1 MKIAILGAGGVGGYY
16 GGILA
21 RAGHD
26 VAILA
31 RGAHLEALRTKG
43 LEVRTPEGTFT
54 AAVAATDDPAALG
67 AVDYAILAVKNYS
80 LSEIAPAVRTVA
92 EAGAVIVPLLNGV
105 EVADRLTA
113 AGVPQEK
120 ILDGLTEISA
130 AKAAPGVIQR
140 TSPWARIVV
149 GEKGSETSERAER
162 IVAAFREAGAEARV
176 SADITADLW
185 RKFVFIA
192 SMATVCGLARS
203 HVGPIRSDALGRRM
217 IERAVREVI
226 AVAGALGLDLGE
238 NEPARVLGFVDTLP
252 PTAKPSFLLDLEAG
266 GATELDDLSGAV
278 SRLGRQAGVE
288 TPMHDV
294 ATFVLALRP
303 GSAFE

>member
-16 GGILA
+16 GGILS
-21 RAGHD
+21 RAGHE

-31 RGAHLEALRTKG
+31 RGAHLDALRAKG
-43 LEVRTPEGTFT
+43 LEIRTPEGTFT
-54 AAVAATDDPAALG
+54 AAVTATDDPAGLG

-80 LSEIAPAVRTVA
+80 LPEIAPAVRTVA

-105 EVADRLTA
+105 EVADRLVA
-113 AGVPQEK
+113 AGVPKERV
-120 ILDGLTEISA
+120 LEGLTEISA
-130 AKAAPGVIQR
+130 VKAGPGVIQR

-149 GEKGSETSERAER
+149 GERDAATSERAER

-203 HVGPIRSDALGRRM
+203 PVGPIRSDGLGRLL
-217 IERAVREVI
+217 IERAVRE
-226 AVAGALGLDLGE
+226 AVAVARALGVELGDGE
-238 NEPARVLGFVDTLP
+238 FARVMSFVDTLP
-252 PTAKPSFLLDLEAG
+252 PSAKPSFLLDLEAG
-266 GATELDDLSGAV
+266 GSTELDDLSGTV
-278 SRLGRQAGVE
+278 SRLGRKAGVE

-294 ATFVLALRP
+294 ATFVLAPRP
-303 GSAFE
+303 AG

>member
-31 RGAHLEALRTKG
+31 RGAHLEALRTQG
-43 LEVRTPEGTFT
+43 LEIRAPEGTFT
-54 AAVAATDDPAALG
+54 VPVQATDDPAALG

-80 LSEIAPAVRTVA
+80 LAEISPAVRTVA

-105 EVADRLTA
+105 EVSDRLLA
-113 AGVPQEK
+113 AGVPPEK
-120 ILDGLTEISA
+120 ILEGLTEISA

-149 GEKGSETSERAER
+149 GERDGGASGRAER

-203 HVGPIRSDALGRRM
+203 PVGPIRSDSLGRLL
-217 IERAVREVI
+217 IERAAREVI
-226 AVAGALGLDLGE
+226 AVARALGLDLGE
-238 NEPARVLGFVDTLP
+238 SEPARIMSFVDTLP

-266 GATELDDLSGAV
+266 GSTELDDLSGAV
-278 SRLGRQAGVE
+278 SRLGRKAGVE

-294 ATFVLALRP
+294 ATFVLAPRP
-303 GSAFE
+303 AG

>member
-1 MKIAILGAGGVGGYY
+1 MKIAILGAGGVGGYF

-21 RAGHD
+21 RAGHG

-54 AAVAATDDPAALG
+54 AAVTATDDPAALG

-80 LSEIAPAVRTVA
+80 LAEIAPAVLTVA

-105 EVADRLTA
+105 DVADRLIA
-113 AGVPQEK
+113 AGVPEER
-120 ILDGLTEISA
+120 ILRGLTEISA
-130 AKAAPGVIQR
+130 ARVAPGVIQK

-149 GEKGSETSERAER
+149 GEKDGGTSERAEQ

-203 HVGPIRSDALGRRM
+203 HVGPIRSDALGRLM
-217 IERAVREVI
+217 IERALREGI
-226 AVAGALGLDLGE
+226 AVAHALGVDLGASE
-238 NEPARVLGFVDTLP
+238 ETRAMSFVDTLP
-252 PTAKPSFLLDLEAG
+252 PSAKPSFLLDLEAG
-266 GATELDDLSGAV
+266 GLTELDDLSGAV
-278 SRLGRQAGVE
+278 SRLGREAGVE

-294 ATFVLALRP
+294 ATFVLTPRP
-303 GSAFE
+303 AG